1 MTPNAARK
9 LAEIR
14 WGKPQDVFLAISR
27 DRKTTLAIGWF
38 SRGPRGGLRPLY
50 AVRLGTDAQG
60 CALGGCCLFGT
71 DEAHKALECF
81 ERYASSQSEASA
93 ESPQNLHKYV

>member
-1 MTPNAARK
+1 MMTPAAARK

-14 WGKPQDVFLAISR
+14 WGAPQDVFLATSV

-38 SRGPRGGLRPLY
+38 RRGPRGGLRPLY

-60 CALGGCCLFGT
+60 CALGGCCLF
-71 DEAHKALECF
+71 DVDAAPRAMECF
-81 ERYASSQSEASA
+81 EKYAR
-93 ESPQNLHKYV
+93 